1 MQVRRLIN
9 RSFLRGSHISL
20 FLTLIGCSTLHR
32 TLYNDRRN
40 LHGNQRRRFIFMV
53 EQLSRHL
60 HLAHRPLLLP
70 TLSPP
75 CHCRSSP
82 IWGATFSRWHSAYGS
97 VDPWAYSQ
105 RELVTGWRLRAVVNL
120 RRFRCSKCV
129 RVETIHIFR
138 LTRDIQPQKKI
149 LQFTDFVREKE
160 FIIAALPDCD
170 HLGPFIKRT
179 VLGIT
184 RPPHFTAPLYVPWPR
199 SSPCASRVPSGR
211 NPARPHI
218 RARHYASFAPPT
230 PRYHPPPYR
239 TGAILQRP
247 PPRHPHRSDALL
259 TPLTTQGRAL
269 PRARRAYA
277 YAKASVAVEV
287 VVMVRKRASE
297 TARASQRAT
306 SRILPSAAGALAC
319 RAGVGRRVEEGQ
331 ERDRGCAGG
340 GAACL
345 HSQERATATAL
356 GRQ

>member
-70 TLSPP
+70 NLSPP

-184 RPPHFTAPLYVPWPR
+184 H
-199 SSPCASRVPSGR
+199 
-211 NPARPHI
+211 
-218 RARHYASFAPPT
+218 PPT
-230 PRYHPPPYR
+230 SPRRCTSLGPGLR
-239 TGAILQRP
+239 
-247 PPRHPHRSDALL
+247 
-259 TPLTTQGRAL
+259 RAL
-269 PRARRAYA
+269 HECPPAETPHVHIYEHDITHRLPRQRRVITRHRTVPVRYCSGHRRA
-277 YAKASVAVEV
+277 
-287 VVMVRKRASE
+287 
-297 TARASQRAT
+297 T
-306 SRILPSAAGALAC
+306 RI
-319 RAGVGRRVEEGQ
+319 
-331 ERDRGCAGG
+331 
-340 GAACL
+340 
-345 HSQERATATAL
+345 
-356 GRQ
+356 